1 LLPTARGFA
10 EALDFTPAMEPLPS
24 GSYYDPGDYYDPSN
38 YWLGM
43 YEVEM
48 RSESVQGAA
57 PEAEGG
63 RIHEGNPGFVGNIN
77 HESVN
82 NEGDINLED
91 INLEGDIN
99 LDGDINLESDIN
111 LDGGDINLDGDIN
124 LEGINFEDDI
134 NFESINFEGI
144 NFEGINFESDINFED
159 DINYEGNINREDVV
173 NHEGEGNHEVG
184 SGVQELG
191 QQQPEELPQVAA
203 AEAPPSRSRQRGV
216 QRNKFTPMQVRE
228 LESVFQHTQY
238 PDALTRPPLSASSP
252 MDPEGSDGESAEDST
267 RDVKPPG
274 PGQDDDPGFLSL
286 EVDEDREEPQGRCPL
301 GPAPA
306 ASPRNQRS
314 LGEGSG
320 PDTPQMLSL
329 APSFPQPGHRCPD
342 LSVWISSSAE
352 TRPAAMSLTEDT
364 EDTGDTGDGAAAEA
378 GAEVA
383 PGQDPAAAEVEE
395 EADGD
400 GAAESPPPGP
410 GQPGPG
416 GPPLQAP
423 VAGPAPAPEQ
433 PMTLRVMFTLLQLRE
448 LENLFQRTQYP
459 NAFMRQELARL
470 IDVPEARVQ
479 VWFKNRRAKWRRHQ
493 RALRFRNVPPVAMV
507 PPIII
512 NLGGPYRAVLNQER
526 PDCLCVVPQPLLLGP
541 PPPPVPL
548 FPVAFLPPP
557 PWLPPPFP
565 PFGCPPV
572 VAPGFLPS
580 VNGKEAC
587 CFQAAASLSRHQEAT
602 ALSEVPQART
612 AGFQSPTVPSST
624 PSSPALPPA
633 PTPCPS
639 GTAPPCKTGGRG
651 GAGSVRLQGE
661 NAVLPGGA
669 EPQPRGGAEAHPGT
683 GGDTSEGLLT
693 GLPEKRQPAV
703 RRLVLRKLCPV
714 PALWVEETRRRHCGR
729 RVLRPAS
736 CVRQGTTRGDPLQGR
751 RWALGPPFPP
761 RPRGR
766 GPSIARSPAP
776 SCPAPFGETVAVA
789 RGPGVQSFQV
799 GG

>member
-1 LLPTARGFA
+1 MVQDSVGG
-10 EALDFTPAMEPLPS
+10 EASAAVGGAPNIDFS
-24 GSYYDPGDYYDPSN
+24 
-38 YWLGM
+38 
-43 YEVEM
+43 
-48 RSESVQGAA
+48 
-57 PEAEGG
+57 
-63 RIHEGNPGFVGNIN
+63 
-77 HESVN
+77 
-82 NEGDINLED
+82 
-91 INLEGDIN
+91 
-99 LDGDINLESDIN
+99 
-111 LDGGDINLDGDIN
+111 
-124 LEGINFEDDI
+124 
-134 NFESINFEGI
+134 
-144 NFEGINFESDINFED
+144 
-159 DINYEGNINREDVV
+159 
-173 NHEGEGNHEVG
+173 
-184 SGVQELG
+184 
-191 QQQPEELPQVAA
+191 
-203 AEAPPSRSRQRGV
+203 
-216 QRNKFTPMQVRE
+216 
-228 LESVFQHTQY
+228 
-238 PDALTRPPLSASSP
+238 PLS
-252 MDPEGSDGESAEDST
+252 
-267 RDVKPPG
+267 
-274 PGQDDDPGFLSL
+274 
-286 EVDEDREEPQGRCPL
+286 
-301 GPAPA
+301 
-306 ASPRNQRS
+306 
-314 LGEGSG
+314 
-320 PDTPQMLSL
+320 
-329 APSFPQPGHRCPD
+329 
-342 LSVWISSSAE
+342 
-352 TRPAAMSLTEDT
+352 
-364 EDTGDTGDGAAAEA
+364 
-378 GAEVA
+378 
-383 PGQDPAAAEVEE
+383 
-395 EADGD
+395 
-400 GAAESPPPGP
+400 
-410 GQPGPG
+410 
-416 GPPLQAP
+416 
-423 VAGPAPAPEQ
+423 
-433 PMTLRVMFTLLQLRE
+433 
-448 LENLFQRTQYP
+448 
-459 NAFMRQELARL
+459 QELARL

-479 VWFKNRRAKWRRHQ
+479 VVSSASASSGPSRTSRRLLGPPCPSLAHNSIFFTLKRFRKMSDPSVILKGTLLLLKDPVWFKNRRAKWRRHQ

-548 FPVAFLPPP
+548 FP
-557 PWLPPPFP
+557 
-565 PFGCPPV
+565 
-572 VAPGFLPS
+572 
-580 VNGKEAC
+580 NGKEAC

-789 RGPGVQSFQV
+789 RGPGVQSFQASAV
-799 GG
+799 SRIRDRAAPSCASSGSGVPPRDGGSIASLRSSPSPAKLPAFCVAAAVTHLLPPRRDLGGLSPWLWALDPIPHLLLKVCSQELSGHRLRV